1 MRYDVEIICVN
12 DNTRVAVI
20 ARNVDETA
28 ANYIAEQWNDKPHKL
43 IYHAQIVP
51 AE

>member
-1 MRYDVEIICVN
+1 MMYDVEIICVN
-12 DNTRVAVI
+12 NNTRVAVI
-20 ARNVDETA
+20 ASNVDETE
-28 ANYIAEQWNDKPHKL
+28 ANYIAEQWNEKKHRL